1 MRAVIGASACA
12 LLSAVA
18 LACGHAD
25 GSASALPLK
34 LVRDVP
40 LPGRAVRFDYQ
51 DVDLDARRLYIAH
64 LGASEVEAVDLDRL
78 APTGVVD
85 GVPDVHGVRVA
96 PDRHQVFATATGAD
110 ELVTIDTAT
119 LRIVSRAPTGRFPD
133 GVAYDP
139 GRHLVSVS
147 NKDDGS
153 ETVVDPATNRV
164 LRTVRLARETGN
176 VVADPTTGTL
186 LVAVRPPEELVAFDP
201 STGSVTARIGL
212 SGCRGAHGAAVD
224 APARRAYVACED
236 NARLAVVD
244 LAARHQLS
252 LERVGSAPDVLA
264 LDPDL
269 HRLYVAAESGVVTVF
284 AADGGGVR
292 TLGRGRLAD

>member
-51 DVDLDARRLYIAH
+51 DVDPDA
-64 LGASEVEAVDLDRL
+64 
-78 APTGVVD
+78 
-85 GVPDVHGVRVA
+85 HGVRVA

-224 APARRAYVACED
+224 APARRAY
-236 NARLAVVD
+236 
-244 LAARHQLS
+244 
-252 LERVGSAPDVLA
+252 
-264 LDPDL
+264 
-269 HRLYVAAESGVVTVF
+269 
-284 AADGGGVR
+284 
-292 TLGRGRLAD
+292 